1 MNQKVKDLIQL
12 TVKNMID
19 KSSSNNKLNK
29 FRKTHE
35 KKIHF
40 IPIRY
45 RIFGGVL
52 QSMNIQFGNFIEEL
66 MAVLVSNEKD
76 LKSLKI

>member
-29 FRKTHE
+29 FRKHMRRKYTL
-35 KKIHF
+35 
-40 IPIRY
+40 Y
-45 RIFGGVL
+45 L
-52 QSMNIQFGNFIEEL
+52 
-66 MAVLVSNEKD
+66 
-76 LKSLKI
+76 